1 MTRRVQS
8 AKPYLP
14 APLYKSGPA
23 AIVSALRSN
32 DPITSLDT
40 ETLQAYGETEYHV
53 LTKPGFT
60 LHVGILSMPLLLAHR
75 RHGVTCSAFLT
86 ACNPL
91 SQLLSAAEN
100 QRRMKALRA
109 ELAQRSLTF
118 DEGLGEHPTNGWPAE
133 ASVLVY
139 GLALQAARS
148 LATRWQQNAIV
159 WCGPDAVPQLVLLQ

>member
-14 APLYKSGPA
+14 APLYKPGPA
-23 AIVSALRSN
+23 ATVSALRPD
-32 DPITSLDT
+32 DPITSLDA
-40 ETLQAYGETEYHV
+40 ETLRAYGETEYHV
-53 LTKPGFT
+53 LTEPGFT

-91 SQLLSAAEN
+91 SQPLSAAEN
-100 QRRMKALRA
+100 DCRMKALRA
-109 ELAQRSLTF
+109 ELAQRSLIF
-118 DEGLGEHPTNGWPAE
+118 DKGLGEHPTNGWPAE
-133 ASVLVY
+133 ASVLIY

-159 WCGPDAVPQLVLLQ
+159 WCGPDAVPQLVLLR